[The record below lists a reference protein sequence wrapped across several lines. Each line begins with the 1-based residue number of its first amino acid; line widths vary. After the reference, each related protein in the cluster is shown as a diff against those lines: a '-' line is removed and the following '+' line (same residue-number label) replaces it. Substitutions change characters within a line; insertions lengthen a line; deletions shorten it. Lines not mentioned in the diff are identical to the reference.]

1 METARARSEGA
12 ARRDVTA
19 TTLPAPSFAERVST
33 TQLPLE
39 RRLPLLVLALF
50 SVILGAWAIASYY
63 ETRRAAEAAAA
74 ERLSS
79 LARIVATT
87 VEGLDNM
94 RLAALWSAARDT
106 AIVSALRAPAR
117 PLTAEAERALS
128 PVPAPGT
135 NAQQPAAAQLWT
147 ADGRIVGNLDFELPV
162 ATRAFRDSL
171 LRSPPGSRDSLL
183 ISGIQS
189 SGRQSNVW
197 MVAVVRDVAGN
208 RLGYVVQQRR
218 FGTTAQINRMLH
230 DLVGGDGSVY
240 IHNASGSNWVQSNG
254 EPVSA
259 PLRHRELFDS
269 LGLVERPGIGTMLSA
284 SAPVHGAPLLVT
296 IEQPL
301 HTIIAR
307 QTASLRV
314 LGGLALLFAATGAF
328 LSWIATRRLVRPLTE
343 LTDAA
348 EAIANG
354 EVAWRVDVGRTDEI
368 GRLGAVFNRM
378 VQRVEDSAAA
388 SAGAVA
394 RLTRSVETQE
404 FLAEASRI
412 VAGSLSDE
420 RLLADLA
427 RHCVPRLAD
436 YCTIHVAEDDGT
448 IRRIATVHRDRL
460 KQEAVVDLMR
470 RFKYRVDGPGEVPEV
485 IRSQRPMIV
494 PVIDRE
500 AVRASIDSE
509 DMKRLL
515 QQVAPN
521 SFMCIPLIARGRAF
535 GAMSF
540 TMTTSGRR
548 FSEEDLEIA
557 TEVVRRTA
565 VAIDNTLI
573 YRRSLDLRL
582 EAESAS
588 NAKSDFL
595 AKMSHEIRTPI
606 NAMMGYAEL
615 LQMGIAGPVT
625 AAQATQLS
633 RIRASGEHLTSMIGE
648 ILDLSKIEAGRMG
661 VESAVGVVGDVAEAA
676 LGLIRPAATT
686 KGVDLDAR
694 LQGIPKTVYVGDP
707 QRVQQIL
714 TNLLGNAVKFTP
726 AGGCVSIACGSA
738 KRGVVEERPGSPWAT
753 ITVQDTGVGIA
764 PSDLE
769 RIFQPFVQVDGGYT
783 RSHGGTGLGLT
794 ISRNLAQMMG
804 GDITVESV
812 LGEGS
817 RFTVWLPTPAPTA
830 N

>member
-1 METARARSEGA
+1 M
-12 ARRDVTA
+12 TA

-39 RRLPLLVLALF
+39 RKLPILVLALF
-50 SVILGAWAIASYY
+50 SVILGVWAIASYY
-63 ETRRAAEAAAA
+63 ETRHAAETAAS

-79 LARIVATT
+79 FARIVGST
-87 VEGLDNM
+87 VEGLDNI
-94 RLAALWSAARDT
+94 RLAVLSSAAHDT
-106 AIVSALRAPAR
+106 AIASALRAPAR
-117 PLTAEAERALS
+117 ALTPAAERALTPPS
-128 PVPAPGT
+128 TASA
-135 NAQQPAAAQLWT
+135 NAQQPAAPQLWT
-147 ADGRIVGNLDFELPV
+147 ADGRVAGNPDLEMSV
-162 ATRAFRDSL
+162 AARAFRDSL
-171 LRSPPGSRDSLL
+171 LRSPPGARDSLL
-183 ISGIQS
+183 VSGIQA
-189 SGRQSNVW
+189 SGRASNLW
-197 MVAVVRDVAGN
+197 FVAVVRDAAGN
-208 RLGYVVQQRR
+208 RLGYVVQQYR
-218 FGTTAQINRMLH
+218 FGATQFNGLH

-240 IHNASGSNWVQSNG
+240 VHNANGSNWVQFNG
-254 EPVSA
+254 ESVAA

-284 SAPVHGAPLLVT
+284 SAPVRGTPLMVT

-301 HTIIAR
+301 RTIIAD

-394 RLTRSVETQE
+394 RLTKSVETQE

-436 YCTIHVAEDDGT
+436 YCTIHVAEDDGV

-485 IRSQRPMIV
+485 IRTQRPMIV
-494 PVIDRE
+494 PVIDRD

-661 VESAVGVVGDVAEAA
+661 VESAVGIVGDVAEAA

-686 KGVDLDAR
+686 KGVDLDPR
-694 LQGIPKTVYVGDP
+694 LQGIPKTSYVGDP

-714 TNLLGNAVKFTP
+714 SNLLGNAVKFTP
-726 AGGCVSIACGSA
+726 AGGCVSICCGSA
-738 KRGVVEERPGSPWAT
+738 KRDVVEQRPSAPWAT

-764 PSDLE
+764 PSDIE

-817 RFTVWLPTPAPTA
+817 RFTVWLPTPMPTA

>member
-1 METARARSEGA
+1 L
-12 ARRDVTA
+12 V
-19 TTLPAPSFAERVST
+19 ERVYPA
-33 TQLPLE
+33 QLPLE
-39 RRLPLLVLALF
+39 RKLPALVLVLF
-50 SVILGAWAIASYY
+50 SIILGAWAAVSYY
-63 ETRRAAEAAAA
+63 DTRHTAEVAASD
-74 ERLSS
+74 RLTTI
-79 LARIVATT
+79 ARVVASTLEQFNNARFALMTT
-87 VEGLDNM
+87 
-94 RLAALWSAARDT
+94 AARDT
-106 AIVSALRAPAR
+106 AVQNALTTPDRPLSPGAQRALAPLAVPPAGILVPATLWTSEGRTVGQLELESPADAREFRDDLLRAP
-117 PLTAEAERALS
+117 TAT
-128 PVPAPGT
+128 P
-135 NAQQPAAAQLWT
+135 
-147 ADGRIVGNLDFELPV
+147 
-162 ATRAFRDSL
+162 RDSL
-171 LRSPPGSRDSLL
+171 LLSR
-183 ISGIQS
+183 IQS
-189 SGRQSNVW
+189 VGQQAAVWIAAAVHDASGRH
-197 MVAVVRDVAGN
+197 
-208 RLGYVVQQRR
+208 LGFVVQQRR
-218 FGTTAQINRMLH
+218 FGGNQQTIHVLR
-230 DLVGGDGSVY
+230 DLIGGDVRLY
-240 IHNASGSNWVQSNG
+240 IHNTTGPNWVQFTG
-254 EPVSA
+254 EPVPP
-259 PLRHRELFDS
+259 PLRHREFIDS
-269 LGLVERPGIGTMLSA
+269 LGLVERPGTGTLMSA
-284 SAPVHGAPLLVT
+284 TVPVRGSPLLIT

-301 HTIIAR
+301 NVILAAP
-307 QTASLRV
+307 ASAARV
-314 LGGLALLFAATGAF
+314 LGALAFALAAAGAGLA
-328 LSWIATRRLVRPLTE
+328 WVATRRLVRPLGE
-343 LTDAA
+343 LTLAA
-348 EAIANG
+348 EAMANG
-354 EVAWRVDVGRTDEI
+354 EVAWRVDVGRSDEI
-368 GRLGAVFNRM
+368 GRLGAAFNRM
-378 VQRVEDSAAA
+378 VQRVEDSSDA
-388 SAGAVA
+388 SSRAVA
-394 RLTRSVETQE
+394 RLTKSVETQE

-460 KQEAVVDLMR
+460 KQDAVLELVR

-494 PVIDRE
+494 PIIDRA
-500 AVRASIDSE
+500 AVRATVDSDE
-509 DMKRLL
+509 TRRLL

-521 SFMCIPLIARGRAF
+521 SFMCVPLLARGRAF

-548 FSEEDLEIA
+548 FGDEDLEIA
-557 TEVVRRTA
+557 MEVARRTA

-625 AAQATQLS
+625 EAQAMQLA

-661 VESAVGVVGDVAEAA
+661 MESAIGIVGDVAEAA

-686 KGVDLDAR
+686 KGVDLDSR
-694 LQGIPKTVYVGDP
+694 LQGIPRTTYVGDP

-714 TNLLGNAVKFTP
+714 SNLLGNAVKFTP
-726 AGGCVSIACGSA
+726 AGGSVSICCGSA
-738 KRGVVEERPGSPWAT
+738 RRSLIEGERAVPWAT

-764 PSDLE
+764 PGDLD

-783 RSHGGTGLGLT
+783 RAHGGTGLGLT

-804 GDITVESV
+804 GEITVESV

-817 RFTVWLPTPAPTA
+817 RFTVWLPVPEMAHA
-830 N
+830 

>member
-1 METARARSEGA
+1 MAVEQLNEMSIGPLSAVARDSA
-12 ARRDVTA
+12 V
-19 TTLPAPSFAERVST
+19 
-33 TQLPLE
+33 Q
-39 RRLPLLVLALF
+39 
-50 SVILGAWAIASYY
+50 
-63 ETRRAAEAAAA
+63 
-74 ERLSS
+74 
-79 LARIVATT
+79 
-87 VEGLDNM
+87 
-94 RLAALWSAARDT
+94 AALRS
-106 AIVSALRAPAR
+106 PER
-117 PLTAEAERALS
+117 PIS
-128 PVPAPGT
+128 
-135 NAQQPAAAQLWT
+135 AAAQKALATLLTPPGTALGPADLWT
-147 ADGRIVGNLDFELPV
+147 TDGRVVGALPLDLPGD
-162 ATRAFRDSL
+162 AREFRDDL
-171 LRSPPGSRDSLL
+171 LRSKPSAGNRDSVVIGRLHVL
-183 ISGIQS
+183 GKRSAVWVGAIVQDA
-189 SGRQSNVW
+189 SGR
-197 MVAVVRDVAGN
+197 
-208 RLGYVVQQRR
+208 RLGYVVQQLR
-218 FGTTAQINRMLH
+218 FGANPQVTSMI
-230 DLVGGDGSVY
+230 GDVIGKQSRLFVR
-240 IHNASGSNWVQSNG
+240 NAVDSTWVQFTG
-254 EPVSA
+254 EPATA
-259 PLRHRELFDS
+259 PLRHREIIDS
-269 LGLVERPGIGTMLSA
+269 LGLVERPELGTLLSV

-301 HTIIAR
+301 AAILSR

-314 LGGLALLFAATGAF
+314 FGTIALLFAAIGAF
-328 LSWIATRRLVRPLTE
+328 LAWIATRRLVRPLAE
-343 LTDAA
+343 LTNAA
-348 EAIANG
+348 ESIANG
-354 EVAWRVDVGRTDEI
+354 EVAWRVDVNRTDEI
-368 GRLGAVFNRM
+368 GRLGTAFNRM
-378 VQRVEDSAAA
+378 VQRVEDSAGA

-394 RLTRSVETQE
+394 RLTKSVETQE

-420 RLLADLA
+420 RLLSDLA

-436 YCTIHVAEDDGT
+436 FCTIHVAEDDGT
-448 IRRIATVHRDRL
+448 VRRITTVHRDRL
-460 KQEAVVDLMR
+460 KQEAVVDLVR

-485 IRSQRPMIV
+485 IRTQRPIIV
-494 PVIDRE
+494 PFVDRA

-509 DMKRLL
+509 EMKRLL
-515 QQVAPN
+515 QQIAPN
-521 SFMCIPLIARGRAF
+521 SFMCVPLVARGRAF

-548 FSEEDLEIA
+548 FNDEDLEIA
-557 TEVVRRTA
+557 TEVARRTA

-661 VESAVGVVGDVAEAA
+661 VEPAIGIVGDVAEAA

-686 KGVDLDAR
+686 KGVDLDFR
-694 LQGIPKTVYVGDP
+694 LQGSPRTTYVGDP

-726 AGGCVSIACGSA
+726 AGGSVSVCCGSSRRTA
-738 KRGVVEERPGSPWAT
+738 EERHAPWAT

-764 PSDLE
+764 PNDLE

-804 GDITVESV
+804 GDITVESA

-817 RFTVWLPTPAPTA
+817 RFTVWLPTPAPSA
-830 N
+830 A

>member
-1 METARARSEGA
+1 L
-12 ARRDVTA
+12 V
-19 TTLPAPSFAERVST
+19 ERVYPA
-33 TQLPLE
+33 QLPLE
-39 RRLPLLVLALF
+39 RKLPLLVLILF
-50 SVILGAWAIASYY
+50 SIILGAWAGVSYY
-63 ETRRAAEAAAA
+63 DTRHTAEVAASD
-74 ERLSS
+74 RLSTT
-79 LARIVATT
+79 ARVVASTL
-87 VEGLDNM
+87 EQFNSA
-94 RLAALWSAARDT
+94 RLALMTTAARDT
-106 AIVSALRAPAR
+106 AVQNALKTPDH
-117 PLTAEAERALS
+117 ALS
-128 PVPAPGT
+128 PGAQRALAPLGVPPAGILAPAT
-135 NAQQPAAAQLWT
+135 LWT
-147 ADGRIVGNLDFELPV
+147 SEGRTVGQLELESPADAREFRDDLLRSPEAPP
-162 ATRAFRDSL
+162 RDSL
-171 LRSPPGSRDSLL
+171 LLSR
-183 ISGIQS
+183 IQS
-189 SGRQSNVW
+189 VGQQAAVWIAAAVHDASGQH
-197 MVAVVRDVAGN
+197 
-208 RLGYVVQQRR
+208 LGFIVQQRR
-218 FGTTAQINRMLH
+218 FGANQQTIRVLR
-230 DLVGGDGSVY
+230 DLIGGDVRLY
-240 IHNASGSNWVQSNG
+240 IHNTTGPNWVQFTG
-254 EPVSA
+254 EAVPP
-259 PLRHRELFDS
+259 PLRHREFIDS
-269 LGLVERPGIGTMLSA
+269 LGLVERPGTGTLMSA
-284 SAPVHGAPLLVT
+284 TVPVRGSPLLIT

-301 HTIIAR
+301 NVILAAP
-307 QTASLRV
+307 ASAARV
-314 LGGLALLFAATGAF
+314 LGALALALAAAGAGLA
-328 LSWIATRRLVRPLTE
+328 WVATRRLVRPLGE
-343 LTDAA
+343 LTHAA
-348 EAIANG
+348 EAMANG
-354 EVAWRVDVGRTDEI
+354 EIAWRVDVGRTDEI
-368 GRLGAVFNRM
+368 GRLGAAFNRM
-378 VQRVEDSAAA
+378 VQRVEDSSDA
-388 SAGAVA
+388 SSRAVA
-394 RLTRSVETQE
+394 RLTKSVETQE

-460 KQEAVVDLMR
+460 KQDAVLELVR

-494 PVIDRE
+494 PIIDRA
-500 AVRASIDSE
+500 AVRATLDSDE
-509 DMKRLL
+509 TRRLL

-521 SFMCIPLIARGRAF
+521 SFMCVPLLARGRAF

-548 FSEEDLEIA
+548 FGDEDLEIA
-557 TEVVRRTA
+557 TEVARRTA

-625 AAQATQLS
+625 EAQAMQLA

-661 VESAVGVVGDVAEAA
+661 MEPAVGIVGDVAEAS

-686 KGVDLDAR
+686 KGVDLDSR
-694 LQGIPKTVYVGDP
+694 LQGMPRTTYVGDP

-714 TNLLGNAVKFTP
+714 SNLLGNAVKFTP
-726 AGGCVSIACGSA
+726 AGGSVSICCGSA
-738 KRGVVEERPGSPWAT
+738 RRSLIEGDRAVPWAT

-764 PSDLE
+764 PGDLD

-783 RSHGGTGLGLT
+783 RAHGGTGLGLT

-804 GDITVESV
+804 GEITVESV

-817 RFTVWLPTPAPTA
+817 RFTVWLPVPEMAHA
-830 N
+830 

>member
-1 METARARSEGA
+1 MT
-12 ARRDVTA
+12 VT
-19 TTLPAPSFAERVST
+19 TVSPPSLAERVSPT
-33 TQLPLE
+33 TLPLE
-39 RRLPLLVLALF
+39 RKLPLLVLALF
-50 SVILGAWAIASYY
+50 SVILGAWSAASYY
-63 ETRRAAEAAAA
+63 ETRKAAEVAAS
-74 ERLSS
+74 ERL
-79 LARIVATT
+79 ATI
-87 VEGLDNM
+87 
-94 RLAALWSAARDT
+94 A
-106 AIVSALRAPAR
+106 
-117 PLTAEAERALS
+117 
-128 PVPAPGT
+128 
-135 NAQQPAAAQLWT
+135 
-147 ADGRIVGNLDFELPV
+147 RIVGNAVEQLNNMRVGPLKAVARDTSVLAALRSADRPISAAAQSALATLFTPASAAIHPADLWTTDGRVVGALQLDLPGD
-162 ATRAFRDSL
+162 AKEFRADLLRAVTTGNRDSL
-171 LRSPPGSRDSLL
+171 VIGRIHMLGQ
-183 ISGIQS
+183 QS
-189 SGRQSNVW
+189 AVW
-197 MVAVVRDVAGN
+197 VGVAVQDASGQ

-218 FGTTAQINRMLH
+218 FGATQQITSMIR
-230 DLVGGDGSVY
+230 DVIGGQGRLYV
-240 IHNASGSNWVQSNG
+240 HNAAGSTWVQFTG
-254 EPVSA
+254 EPSTA
-259 PLRHRELFDS
+259 PLRHRELVDS
-269 LGLVERPGIGTMLSA
+269 LGLVERPELGTLLSVT
-284 SAPVHGAPLLVT
+284 APVRGAPLLVT

-301 HTIIAR
+301 AAILSR

-314 LGGLALLFAATGAF
+314 LGTLAILFAAIGAF
-328 LSWIATRRLVRPLTE
+328 LSWIATRRLVRPLAE
-343 LTDAA
+343 LTNAA
-348 EAIANG
+348 ESIANG
-354 EVAWRVDVGRTDEI
+354 EVAWRVDVNRTDEI
-368 GRLGAVFNRM
+368 GRLSAAFNRM

-394 RLTRSVETQE
+394 RLTKSVESQE

-420 RLLADLA
+420 RLLSDLA

-436 YCTIHVAEDDGT
+436 FCSIHVAEDDGT
-448 IRRIATVHRDRL
+448 VRRITTVHRDRL
-460 KQEAVVDLMR
+460 KQEAVVDLVR

-485 IRSQRPMIV
+485 IRTQRPIIV
-494 PVIDRE
+494 PFVDRA
-500 AVRASIDSE
+500 AVRASVDSE

-515 QQVAPN
+515 QQIAPN
-521 SFMCIPLIARGRAF
+521 SFMCVPLVARGRAF

-548 FSEEDLEIA
+548 FTDEDLEIA
-557 TEVVRRTA
+557 TEVARRTA

-633 RIRASGEHLTSMIGE
+633 RIRASGEHLTAMIGE

-661 VESAVGVVGDVAEAA
+661 VEPALGIVGDVAEAA

-694 LQGIPKTVYVGDP
+694 LQGAPRTTYVGDP

-726 AGGCVSIACGSA
+726 AGGSVSICCGSA
-738 KRGVVEERPGSPWAT
+738 PRAAGEARQSPPWAT

-764 PSDLE
+764 PNDLE

-804 GDITVESV
+804 GDITVESA

-817 RFTVWLPTPAPTA
+817 RFTVWLPTPATSA
-830 N
+830 A